1 MVGTVSRTARVSGV
15 TRNLKEAAGKVPA
28 RRTETAYEAATSGRG
43 CQVTQSP
50 IAIRED
56 VVVNAAGKW
65 DEGHASY
72 LGRSVNLP
80 RASCTVRFNDGVTE
94 VSRRHI
100 SWPDQ
105 SVKD

>member
-1 MVGTVSRTARVSGV
+1 MVGTVSRTARVSGA

-43 CQVTQSP
+43 CYEIQSP
-50 IAIRED
+50 IAIQED
-56 VVVNAAGKW
+56 VVVNGAGIW

-72 LGRSVNLP
+72 PGRSVKPP
-80 RASCTVRFNDGVTE
+80 RASCTVRFSDGLAE